1 MDAEGIHN
9 DPAYVSF
16 GKCVANFVAAP
27 LIATG
32 EYSEIQMFFYP
43 LNSAAGGARIY
54 TTASLPLKKDEIDV
68 IFEATPDKDGKVD
81 DDKESIKL
89 GTISAKVMFDKLA
102 SLTNSLDLDAY
113 GLSSVSVS
121 TQKSDLDKEFKLAKK
136 NKSKREDY
144 LLSYFKKTH
153 SKDDSKNELS
163 KYNKEKNKDK
173 KDNMLKRAVA
183 NSISTKATENRST
196 ILKEIYKHDGLG
208 GTDSDTF
215 RYPAIS
221 MHLEVVSPIMPIG
234 DPKVDLG
241 IRAFGAQGKVYNK
254 SEQTEYGN
262 GRILRIHIVDA
273 ANIGNPKLDLA
284 NQVLYG
290 GKKNVSKS
298 VSTAEILTN
307 GINNLSDGEL
317 KEYIKRHYTTIIYGA
332 GSSTVKS
339 VNVSSTTSDRIAQAK
354 MMTFEK
360 NRRAKSISK
369 NVNTLA
375 ESVRMVPASI
385 DMQILG
391 CPLIERGSTIF
402 VDMGTNT
409 DLDNCYVVNSV
420 THSISKGDFTTSLGL
435 VVGNQ
440 GTVINARG
448 SLLQKLDAIVNPD
461 TKLKKE

>member
-1 MDAEGIHN
+1 M
-9 DPAYVSF
+9 
-16 GKCVANFVAAP
+16 
-27 LIATG
+27 
-32 EYSEIQMFFYP
+32 
-43 LNSAAGGARIY
+43 
-54 TTASLPLKKDEIDV
+54 
-68 IFEATPDKDGKVD
+68 
-81 DDKESIKL
+81 
-89 GTISAKVMFDKLA
+89 
-102 SLTNSLDLDAY
+102 DAY

-241 IRAFGAQGKVYNK
+241 IRAFGAQGEVYNK

-317 KEYIKRHYTTIIYGA
+317 KEYIKRHNIRSHCSG
-332 GSSTVKS
+332 
-339 VNVSSTTSDRIAQAK
+339 
-354 MMTFEK
+354 K
-360 NRRAKSISK
+360 NDDI
-369 NVNTLA
+369 
-375 ESVRMVPASI
+375 
-385 DMQILG
+385 
-391 CPLIERGSTIF
+391 
-402 VDMGTNT
+402 
-409 DLDNCYVVNSV
+409 
-420 THSISKGDFTTSLGL
+420 
-435 VVGNQ
+435 
-440 GTVINARG
+440 
-448 SLLQKLDAIVNPD
+448 
-461 TKLKKE
+461 